1 LTATPYISGAKK
13 FLMLS
18 APLISDKMDED
29 ATLLSTIHFA
39 FGIDLLLKHI
49 LVSINPIVA
58 LKDCDFRNAV
68 PVL

>member
-1 LTATPYISGAKK
+1 
-13 FLMLS
+13 MLS